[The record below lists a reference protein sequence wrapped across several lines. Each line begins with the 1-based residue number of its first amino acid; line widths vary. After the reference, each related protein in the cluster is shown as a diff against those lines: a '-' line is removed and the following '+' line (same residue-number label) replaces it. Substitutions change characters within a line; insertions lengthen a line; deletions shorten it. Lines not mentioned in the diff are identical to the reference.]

1 MQSNEVLGLIGQLV
15 NRQRATNGLSAAEV
29 CRESRLLGDSL
40 GIDSLDLA
48 AIVVELEERTGRDPF
63 AQGIVDFQTAG
74 ALADL
79 YADRP
84 TCP

>member
-1 MQSNEVLGLIGQLV
+1 MQKQEMLALIGQMV
-15 NRQRATNGLSAAEV
+15 NEKRAQNSLGPMEIGAED
-29 CRESRLLGDSL
+29 RMLGDSL

-63 AQGIVDFQTAG
+63 ANGIVNFQTAG

-79 YADRP
+79 YAD
-84 TCP
+84 

>member
-1 MQSNEVLGLIGQLV
+1 MQKTEILALIGQLV
-15 NRQRATNGLSAAEV
+15 NRQRATNGLAAVEV
-29 CRESRLLGDSL
+29 DPQSRLLGDSL

-63 AQGIVDFQTAG
+63 AQGIVNFQTAG

-79 YADRP
+79 YAE
-84 TCP
+84 